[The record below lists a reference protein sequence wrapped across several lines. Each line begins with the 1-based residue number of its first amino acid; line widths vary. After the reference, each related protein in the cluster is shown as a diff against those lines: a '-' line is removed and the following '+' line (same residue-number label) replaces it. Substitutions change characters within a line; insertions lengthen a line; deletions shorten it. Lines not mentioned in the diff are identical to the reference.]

1 VTAPALPP
9 QPPNAP
15 TASDVA
21 NQVAFDKLVA
31 SQLTDVQASAAKWQA
46 GLAAFVTLVG
56 AGLILKGP
64 EKASDLSHDW
74 RIVLTIFAG
83 GGLVLAVWALW
94 AALRASA
101 GTPGATSLQEIQSKY
116 GSVDALRAQ
125 AAVGAAEDLRLAR
138 NLMVVALLLIGSGVF
153 LSWYATG
160 ESKTPSISVKTGN
173 EVVCGTVKSADEQ
186 QLVVKVDGESK
197 ERTIAFGDVKNLTP
211 VASCKS

>member
-1 VTAPALPP
+1 MSPP
-9 QPPNAP
+9 FPSQPPNAP
-15 TASDVA
+15 TAADVA
-21 NQVAFDKLVA
+21 NQEAFDKLVA

-64 EKASDLSHDW
+64 EKASDLTHDW
-74 RIVLTIFAG
+74 KVVLTIFAG

-101 GTPGATSLQEIQSKY
+101 GTPGATSLQEIQTKY

-125 AAVGAAEDLRLAR
+125 AAVKAAEDLRLAR
-138 NLMVVALLLIGSGVF
+138 NLMIVALLLIGSGVF

-160 ESKTPSISVKTGN
+160 DSKTPSLSVTTGN
-173 EVVCGTVKSADEQ
+173 EVVCGKLQSADEQ
-186 QLVVKVDGESK
+186 QVVIKVDGESK
-197 ERTIAFGDVKNLTP
+197 DRTIAFGDVKNLEP
-211 VASCKS
+211 VANCEP